1 MTKVQVLHILDQL
14 PDEFEPEELIERLL
28 FVERLEQRLRQAD
41 EREGVSFEEAR
52 ARFMP
57 QQPIQHAA

>member
-1 MTKVQVLHILDQL
+1 MTKAQVLHILDQL

-28 FVERLEQRLRQAD
+28 FVEHLEQRLRQAD

-57 QQPIQHAA
+57 QQPVQNAA